1 MLSQISSW
9 IFSIAGIICISVI
22 VELIL
27 PNGQMNKYIKGILS
41 FIIILVI
48 ILPVPQLLKSEIN
61 LDHYFN
67 FDNNIEADEDY
78 LYQLNLDKINLLKNN
93 IEEKIQSHGYK
104 NVKIYINAD
113 IFQNKMQYKS
123 INVDLSRLVISENAE
138 HNDITKIKKDITKI
152 IKSFIE
158 IDEEAILYDQW
169 F

>member
-27 PNGQMNKYIKGILS
+27 PNGQMNKYIKGILT

-48 ILPVPQLLKSEIN
+48 ILPVPKLLKSEIN
-61 LDHYFN
+61 LDQYFN

-104 NVKIYINAD
+104 NVKVYVNAD

-123 INVDLSRLVISENAE
+123 VNVDLSRLVITENAE

-158 IDEEAILYDQW
+158 IDEEAILYDQ
-169 F
+169 